1 MINLYEVGGSIRD
14 RLLGLEHN
22 DIDYAAECE
31 NYEEMKRYVEGKL
44 GMKIL
49 NEKPEYGTLKAIKEQ
64 KEKKNKS
71 VDFSICR
78 KDGNYSD
85 GRRPDKIEITDI
97 LTDLSR
103 RDFTM
108 NAIAILQS
116 LSVET
121 QTQIQEQKEEI
132 IDPFGGVRDIRLKIV
147 RCVGDTKSKLMED
160 PLRLLRALR
169 FAVTKNMKL
178 DEEIYSVM
186 KDPEFIER
194 LSTCNLSIERRTEE
208 IRKMFSHDTVSS
220 LQIFNTLPLTL
231 QTILLKDIKLIP
243 KIF

>member
-1 MINLYEVGGSIRD
+1 MIKLYEVGGSVRD

-22 DIDYAAECE
+22 DIDYAVECE
-31 NYEEMKRYVEGKL
+31 NYEEMKRNVEGKL

-49 NEKPEYGTLKAIKEQ
+49 SEKPEYGTLKAIKGQ
-64 KEKKNKS
+64 KNKS

-85 GRRPDKIEITDI
+85 GRRPDKIEVADI

-108 NAIAILQS
+108 NAIAIFQS
-116 LSVET
+116 SYSSNLKQKE
-121 QTQIQEQKEEI
+121 QEQKEEI

-147 RCVGDTKSKLMED
+147 RCVGDTKTKLMED

-169 FAVTKNMKL
+169 FAVTKNMNL
-178 DEEIYSVM
+178 DEEIYTVM
-186 KDPEFIER
+186 KDPAFIER
-194 LSTCNLSIERRTEE
+194 LSSCNLSIERRTEE
-208 IRKMFSHDTVSS
+208 IKKMFSYDTVSS
-220 LQIFNTLPLTL
+220 LQIFNTLPLTI

-243 KIF
+243 KSF